1 MEQGG
6 ENTAQHNNKFVDF
19 QSSAKFFFDS
29 SSHCFDQ
36 CIKGFESKEMTP
48 AERACTNECFTK
60 QMVVYGSLV
69 STLTANDN
77 QLK

>member
-1 MEQGG
+1 MEPAPEG
-6 ENTAQHNNKFVDF
+6 TSQHNNKFIDF
-19 QSSAKFFFDS
+19 QSNAKFFFDT

-48 AERACTNECFTK
+48 TERACTNECFTK

-69 STLTANDN
+69 STIAA
-77 QLK
+77 